1 MVKRISNP
9 NTSQEVVIVRQA
21 VEMVTSRNGELD
33 FPAPGWEIRRRV
45 G

>member
-9 NTSQEVVIVRQA
+9 NTSQEVAIFRQA
-21 VEMVTSRNGELD
+21 VEMVTLRNGEPD